1 MFYIYVLSPSETG
14 MIVVSAFTVSRI
26 VVWNFK
32 LPKQLV
38 LIRELLNICNM
49 VSGRSAGYDPLSQHD
64 EIRRYKSC
72 GSFNQSLLSM
82 IRRE

>member
-14 MIVVSAFTVSRI
+14 MIVVSAITVSRI

-32 LPKQLV
+32 LLLQLV
-38 LIRELLNICNM
+38 LIRELLKICNNM
-49 VSGRSAGYDPLSQHD
+49 SGRSAGYDPLGQHD

-72 GSFNQSLLSM
+72 GGFNQSLFSM